1 MRNQND
7 EIQQE
12 HVGQNAEPVIGSSSG
27 DARSHTPPRAAAAR
41 IITRHRWLTFA
52 VVLLVV
58 VAIALALFLSRTSSS
73 QAGRPVPMP
82 GGALLPL
89 PTSEGS
95 GGVQPR
101 PGDIT
106 LTLSPDKLEN
116 AQIKTEVAA
125 AQTGPAPQG
134 AGGTRTTGTVQSNAY
149 KEVPVMPIAGGIV
162 REVNVELGTRVA
174 RGQPLA
180 TIFSNELAEAQAAYL
195 KGLADVEEHHKH
207 HSRMTELVE
216 IGAASREELEQATS
230 NFKAAQAA
238 LASARQ
244 RLLLLGM
251 TSAQVEAL
259 RGPGDVRSLIAVP
272 APSSGTVISRTAN
285 PGEVV
290 DKGKELFRVADLST
304 VWVIGQL
311 YESDFAQMRIGMPA
325 VITAQAYPG
334 RTFNGRVS
342 YIDPRVDP
350 QTRTAQV
357 RIEVANPGEML
368 KIGMF
373 VDVSFADTAPTATS
387 EQRAAVVS
395 RAAIQNIGARQVVFV
410 AADQPGIF
418 IQREVTVGPEANGL
432 VPIYRGVSPGERV
445 VTEGSFLLRA
455 ESLKLNPTQPQSEAS
470 ASPPAWREAQP
481 QSKPQ
486 TKPAD
491 SVQSVTVRVTAKGF
505 QPEQFKLKVGVL
517 ARITLVREVEVTCA
531 TEVVFPDFNI
541 KRELPYNEP
550 VVVEITPQKKGEVPF
565 SCGMNMVR
573 GKIIVQ

>member
-7 EIQQE
+7 EIQQRHVE
-12 HVGQNAEPVIGSSSG
+12 HDTEPISESTSG
-27 DARSHTPPRAAAAR
+27 EARPHTPPRR
-41 IITRHRWLTFA
+41 TVLRVITEHRWLTFA
-52 VVLLVV
+52 VVLLVAAAV
-58 VAIALALFLSRTSSS
+58 ALALFLSRTSSR
-73 QAGRPVPMP
+73 QAGRPVPVP
-82 GGALLPL
+82 SGALV
-89 PTSEGS
+89 PTPSGESS
-95 GGVQPR
+95 GGMQPR
-101 PGDIT
+101 PGEVT

-125 AQTGPAPQG
+125 AQAGPAPQS
-134 AGGTRTTGTVQSNAY
+134 AGGTRTTGTVQTNAY

-162 REVNVELGTRVA
+162 REVNVELGGRVG

-180 TIFSNELAEAQAAYL
+180 TIFSNELAEAQAMYL
-195 KGLADVEEHHKH
+195 KGLAEVEEHHKH
-207 HSRMTELVE
+207 HSRTTELVE
-216 IGAASREELEQATS
+216 IGAVSREELEQATS
-230 NFKAAQAA
+230 NYKAAQAA
-238 LASARQ
+238 LSSAKQ

-251 TSAQVEAL
+251 TGAQVEAL
-259 RGPGDVRSLIAVP
+259 RGPGDMKSLIAVP

-311 YESDFAQMRIGMPA
+311 YESDFAQMRIGLPA

-357 RIEVANPGEML
+357 RIEVGNPGEML
-368 KIGMF
+368 KLGMF
-373 VDVSFADTAPTATS
+373 VDVSLAGAASTPTSGQAT
-387 EQRAAVVS
+387 AVVP

-410 AADQPGIF
+410 AAEQPGVF

-455 ESLKLNPTQPQSEAS
+455 ESLKLNPTQPQSETS
-470 ASPPAWREAQP
+470 ASTPERHEAIP
-481 QSKPQ
+481 ESKPQ

-505 QPEQFKLKVGVL
+505 QPEQFKLKVGVP
-517 ARITLVREVEVTCA
+517 ARITFVREVEVTCA
-531 TEVVFPDFNI
+531 TEIVLPDFNI
-541 KRELPYNEP
+541 KRNLPYNEP
-550 VVVEITPQKKGEVPF
+550 VVVEITPQKKGESPF